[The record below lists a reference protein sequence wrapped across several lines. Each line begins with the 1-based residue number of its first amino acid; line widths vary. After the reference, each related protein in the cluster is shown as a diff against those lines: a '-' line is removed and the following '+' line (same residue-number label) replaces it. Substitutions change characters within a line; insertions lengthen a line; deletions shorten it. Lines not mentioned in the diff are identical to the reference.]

1 MTTWCGSYIRS
12 EDVGFEGSMDLLD
25 ETREG
30 VSGVHCSY
38 IVMAVSRNENEI
50 RYVSTRGEF
59 MGMRIVWVMTSTSGV
74 RG

>member
-1 MTTWCGSYIRS
+1 
-12 EDVGFEGSMDLLD
+12 MDLLD

-30 VSGVHCSY
+30 VSGIHCSY
-38 IVMAVSRNENEI
+38 IVIVVSRREDEI